1 MEDIVEAEA
10 APLVVAVR
18 FDFSFFFFL
27 LVALS
32 VVELCVEREPYRKH
46 SNVRDRVLKYSQ
58 NEGNKITL
66 ISSYLD
72 SGPAGAAGGS
82 SAELPRLRFDR
93 RDDDFGGIPSSEY

>member
-10 APLVVAVR
+10 VLLVAVR

-32 VVELCVEREPYRKH
+32 VVE
-46 SNVRDRVLKYSQ
+46 
-58 NEGNKITL
+58 
-66 ISSYLD
+66 LD

-93 RDDDFGGIPSSEY
+93 RDDDFGGIPSSGY